1 MLNKRNFVLLAFLS
15 SLFVYTSCIE
25 SNKTLG
31 SQQFLIFL
39 FFLND
44 LKVERFKAKQI
55 SKMLLKYVLPL
66 CHVNMHI
73 NLHTALIKTIRL
85 FKKYVDTS

>member
-31 SQQFLIFL
+31 SQFIPDDFVLKLHNAEFALPVTNSDIDSIQGYNNSYMTFGY
-39 FFLND
+39 LND
-44 LKVERFKAKQI
+44 ETLG
-55 SKMLLKYVLPL
+55 Y
-66 CHVNMHI
+66 N
-73 NLHTALIKTIRL
+73 
-85 FKKYVDTS
+85 

>member
-31 SQQFLIFL
+31 SQFIPDDFV
-39 FFLND
+39 
-44 LKVERFKAKQI
+44 LKLHNAEFEIPVTNSAIDSIQGYNT
-55 SKMLLKYVLPL
+55 SYMTYQVLPQL
-66 CHVNMHI
+66 EPLNYYC
-73 NLHTALIKTIRL
+73 
-85 FKKYVDTS
+85 